1 VTSRFL
7 TIALHSLVLA
17 VANLGS
23 ILVGFAA
30 YGVAGSVNQIAV
42 QVPVAVVL
50 TVVGF
55 SLWLVM
61 CHRAGQL
68 TIDVE
73 AAADATWIYL
83 LAVPWAIALFTPLHF
98 VTQGY
103 LTSLG
108 NIFAVVVFQGVV
120 NIITVPVAV
129 ALVRA
134 RGAK

>member
-1 VTSRFL
+1 
-7 TIALHSLVLA
+7 LVLA
-17 VANLGS
+17 VANIGS
-23 ILVGFAA
+23 ILVGFAVHN
-30 YGVAGSVNQIAV
+30 VAGSANRIAV
-42 QVPVAVVL
+42 QLPVAAVL

-55 SLWLVM
+55 SLWLM
-61 CHRAGQL
+61 ACHRSGQL

-83 LAVPWAIALFTPLHF
+83 LAVPWAIALLTPLHF
-98 VTQGY
+98 VTQTH
-103 LTSLG
+103 LPSLS
-108 NIFAVVVFQGVV
+108 NIFAVAVFQGVV